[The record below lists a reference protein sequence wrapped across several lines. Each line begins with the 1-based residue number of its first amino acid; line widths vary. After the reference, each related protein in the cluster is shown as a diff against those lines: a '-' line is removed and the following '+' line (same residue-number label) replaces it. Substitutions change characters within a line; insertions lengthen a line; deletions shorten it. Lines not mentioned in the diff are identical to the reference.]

1 MKLLS
6 TKTLSSNMKDH
17 LIKIGTSVVEHP
29 LIEIHPLH
37 LNNHKIQSMLIFTSQ
52 NAVRLAN
59 KNNALRNKIIGK
71 KSFCVGQKT
80 RELLEK
86 FGFKVIQMREN
97 ADALAHFLVEK
108 YKKNS
113 FSFFCGRKRRSEI
126 ESLFKKNNITIEIH
140 ELYDTLFINKKFKS
154 PFDGIIFFSP
164 SAVLSFFENN
174 KWSKDS
180 HGFCIGKST
189 AETLKKYTTNYSE
202 AKHPNEDQ
210 LLQTIINYFSKHYV
224 KK

>member
-1 MKLLS
+1 M
-6 TKTLSSNMKDH
+6 
-17 LIKIGTSVVEHP
+17 
-29 LIEIHPLH
+29 
-37 LNNHKIQSMLIFTSQ
+37 
-52 NAVRLAN
+52 
-59 KNNALRNKIIGK
+59 
-71 KSFCVGQKT
+71 
-80 RELLEK
+80 
-86 FGFKVIQMREN
+86 
-97 ADALAHFLVEK
+97 VEK
-108 YKKNS
+108 GDLKLSHYL
-113 FSFFCGRKRRSEI
+113 R
-126 ESLFKKNNITIEIH
+126 KNNITIEIH

-154 PFDGIIFFSP
+154 SYDGIIFFSP

-174 KWSKDS
+174 KWPKDS